1 MERILRRALV
11 AIAVKAAPA
20 RKTSRRARD
29 IYREASCALQIAM
42 WIDGGRRAAQERFG
56 IEEEPR

>member
-1 MERILRRALV
+1 VERILRRALV

-29 IYREASCALQIAM
+29 IYREASIALQIAQ
-42 WIDGGRRAAQERFG
+42 WIDQGRCGFEA
-56 IEEEPR
+56 PRKEQGA